1 MRVNEITSLR
11 EALDI
16 RQVQGGYEIFD
27 TETGRKAPNT
37 LIYGSEGDAE
47 SARDRIR
54 AATRPTTPRTD
65 GSTVS
70 PAAGNNK
77 PAGAGKPTD
86 IERVVLKSERGINPV
101 KYALVQYDGTPINKT
116 GSVSEFFD
124 DLDKHDP
131 ALRATLKAEADKA
144 KADAED
150 KYKKRKGSFVRRMKY
165 VNFFAWLFA
174 SGAQVYEAMQLM
186 SMAQRQVGTYKQ
198 DFFTAF
204 MNYMV
209 PAIGDVGAITATF
222 FAQHYVGGRFIGG
235 ALMAG
240 KVKSGNFWRAAA
252 NALDG
257 RSKSTRWWQQ
267 FHPRKIVGDVL
278 AYIFGAAAANAVS
291 QYYLRQIGL
300 LEEWAMWEFLNRDFV
315 PIIADITGA
324 SEDDVSNAV
333 NVPDKPDINVSES
346 DIDAAIEAVKN
357 NEVQEILDQTE
368 EAIDQYEKL
377 EKGSDFWN

>member
-11 EALDI
+11 EELEVRPDPEGGFRVYDTGTNRPLGMIYTSQADATAAMNRLNPTPSARTNSSTSSDTSSSTT
-16 RQVQGGYEIFD
+16 QGGS
-27 TETGRKAPNT
+27 R
-37 LIYGSEGDAE
+37 GS
-47 SARDRIR
+47 
-54 AATRPTTPRTD
+54 RTD
-65 GSTVS
+65 IKG
-70 PAAGNNK
+70 
-77 PAGAGKPTD
+77 
-86 IERVVLKSERGINPV
+86 VVLRSEPGLNPV
-101 KYALVQYDGTPINKT
+101 KYALVQYDNTPINKT
-116 GSVSEFFD
+116 GSVSEFFE

-131 ALRATLKAEADKA
+131 KLRASLKAEADKA
-144 KADAED
+144 KANAETE
-150 KYKKRKGSFVRRMKY
+150 YKSRKRSFVRRMRN
-165 VNFFAWLFA
+165 VNLVAWLFA
-174 SGAQVYEAMQLM
+174 GGAQVYEAMQLM
-186 SMAQRQVGTYKQ
+186 SMAQNQPGTHKQ
-198 DFFTAF
+198 DFWVAF

-333 NVPDKPDINVSES
+333 NVPDKPDIDVSES
-346 DIDAAIEAVKN
+346 DIEAAIEAVEN

-368 EAIDQYEKL
+368 EAIDQYGDMP
-377 EKGSDFWN
+377 EKGSDFWSN